1 MSELGCLRDAN
12 FQNIQANRIHA
23 VDNLVFNNN
32 IMRMDPNTNN
42 LIVEVLFCRNFNN
55 IAIIF
60 ENLSLPRQTMIHYCY
75 ESHVLIRDRFYH
87 C

>member
-42 LIVEVLFCRNFNN
+42 LIVGGS
-55 IAIIF
+55 IF
-60 ENLSLPRQTMIHYCY
+60 S
-75 ESHVLIRDRFYH
+75 
-87 C
+87 